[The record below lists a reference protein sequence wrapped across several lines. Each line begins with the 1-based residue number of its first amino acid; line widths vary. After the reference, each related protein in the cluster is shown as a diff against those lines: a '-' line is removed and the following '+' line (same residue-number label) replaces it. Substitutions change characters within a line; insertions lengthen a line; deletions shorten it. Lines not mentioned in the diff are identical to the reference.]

1 MGRNPNKLSSAAF
14 AVESG
19 QSEASDPLVPL
30 PPPPDLTNDSMLKPD
45 PAPASS
51 LRQLLTSPQLS
62 QLVLLLLTLSC
73 CGSLVGLNRLL
84 PRLASDTFHTTSHSL
99 ILAFVAIFGLSK
111 ASFNLIAAQLA
122 STHSRTSLLVVGW
135 LISLLAPIGLL
146 LATTW
151 SHVLLSTLFFGSAQG
166 ILTSC
171 AVIMLNDRVGSR
183 QRGAVNGVLECVI
196 YCSLAVWTM
205 VSGWVDEVWGYRP
218 WICYLSI
225 VVSVVGMAVTALIT
239 DTRALVKAEEA
250 KAQDDDDREQRQQLI
265 PTTPSSPSLPPS
277 PTIDVLANGST
288 SAPLSASSPATDSD
302 PSLSTI
308 SSLLRCWRRPHLL
321 ALIFAGFCNNFDD
334 GIIWGSLPAF
344 FTESRIPP
352 HLSTVLLSLYPLVW
366 GVLQVGTGVAA
377 DKYGRKVLIVG
388 GMCCQS
394 AAFLLMYAVSV
405 GGEWLVPSASLPAG
419 VQWLDWQSSVYVLY
433 VVACV
438 LLGVGTA
445 SCYPVLQASLADSV
459 AARQRASTLG
469 VYRLCRDSGYVAGGL
484 LSGVVADVVSL
495 DVMVLCLAGLLASAA
510 VYGQARLTRDSAGGS
525 SKR

>member
-1 MGRNPNKLSSAAF
+1 ML
-14 AVESG
+14 
-19 QSEASDPLVPL
+19 
-30 PPPPDLTNDSMLKPD
+30 LKPD
-45 PAPASS
+45 ASTSSS
-51 LRQLLTSPQLS
+51 LRQLIASSHFPQI
-62 QLVLLLLTLSC
+62 VLLLLSLSC

-84 PRLASDTFHTTSHSL
+84 PRLAVDTFHTTSHSY
-99 ILAFVAIFGLSK
+99 ILAFVAIFGLTK

-122 STHSRTSLLVVGW
+122 STYSLNTLLVAGW
-135 LISLLAPIGLL
+135 LVSLIAPAGLL
-146 LATTW
+146 MARSW
-151 SHVLLSTLFFGSAQG
+151 SHVLLSTVAFGSAQG
-166 ILTSC
+166 LLTSS
-171 AVIMLNDRVGSR
+171 AVIGLNDRVGSR

-196 YCSLAVWTM
+196 YCSLALWTM
-205 VSGWVDEVWGYRP
+205 VSGAVDETWGYRP
-218 WICYLSI
+218 YICYLS
-225 VVSVVGMAVTALIT
+225 VAVSLAGLALTALIT

-250 KAQDDDDREQRQQLI
+250 KAQEDVGGEQQQLLKPTSPIMSPRLNATPPPTALAAVPIDI
-265 PTTPSSPSLPPS
+265 PTNGALLLPSS
-277 PTIDVLANGST
+277 
-288 SAPLSASSPATDSD
+288 SASSTEADQ
-302 PSLSTI
+302 SLSTV

-344 FTESRIPP
+344 FTASRIPP

-377 DKYGRKVLIVG
+377 DRYGRKPLIVG

-394 AAFLLMYAVSV
+394 AAFLLMYATSV
-405 GGEWLVPSASLPAG
+405 GGEWLVPSTSLLPG
-419 VQWLDWQSSVYVLY
+419 VQWLEWQSSVYALY
-433 VVACV
+433 LVACV

-445 SCYPVLQASLADSV
+445 ACYPVLQASLADSV

-495 DVMVLCLAGLLASAA
+495 DVMVLCLSGLLASAA
-510 VYGQARLTRDSAGGS
+510 VYGQARLRDNVAGS

>member
-1 MGRNPNKLSSAAF
+1 
-14 AVESG
+14 
-19 QSEASDPLVPL
+19 
-30 PPPPDLTNDSMLKPD
+30 MLKSD
-45 PAPASS
+45 SAPSSS
-51 LRQLLTSPQLS
+51 LRQLSASPHFS
-62 QLVLLLLTLSC
+62 QIVLLLLTLSC

-122 STHSRTSLLVVGW
+122 SSHSRTTLLIGGW
-135 LISLLAPIGLL
+135 LVSLIAPVVLL
-146 LATTW
+146 LASTW

-171 AVIMLNDRVGSR
+171 AVIMINDRVGSK
-183 QRGAVNGVLECVI
+183 QRGAVNGLLECVI

-218 WICYLSI
+218 WICYLSV
-225 VVSVVGMAVTALIT
+225 VVSVAGMALTALIT
-239 DTRALVKAEEA
+239 DTRSLVKAEEA
-250 KAQDDDDREQRQQLI
+250 TAQDEDSSSERQQLLS
-265 PTTPSSPSLPPS
+265 PSSPIMS
-277 PTIDVLANGST
+277 PRLNAAST
-288 SAPLSASSPATDSD
+288 QSAPLPLPIDMPSNGTQSPATASASTTDSD
-302 PSLSTI
+302 PSMSTV

-344 FTESRIPP
+344 FTASRIPP
-352 HLSTVLLSLYPLVW
+352 HLSTILLSLYPLVW

-377 DKYGRKVLIVG
+377 DRYGRKLLIVG

-394 AAFLLMYAVSV
+394 AAFLLMYGVSV
-405 GGEWLVPSASLPAG
+405 GGEWLVPSVSLPAG
-419 VQWLDWQSSVYVLY
+419 VLWLEWQSSVYVLY
-433 VVACV
+433 LVACV

-445 SCYPVLQASLADSV
+445 ACYPVLQASLADSV
-459 AARQRASTLG
+459 SARQRASTLG

-510 VYGQARLTRDSAGGS
+510 VYGQARLTRDSGGGS

>member
-1 MGRNPNKLSSAAF
+1 
-14 AVESG
+14 
-19 QSEASDPLVPL
+19 
-30 PPPPDLTNDSMLKPD
+30 MLKPD
-45 PAPASS
+45 AASSSS
-51 LRQLLTSPQLS
+51 LRQLAASPHLS
-62 QLVLLLLTLSC
+62 QIVLLLLTLSC

-111 ASFNLIAAQLA
+111 ASFNLVAAQLA
-122 STHSRTSLLVVGW
+122 SQHSRTRLLLSGW
-135 LISLLAPIGLL
+135 LLSLLAPIGLL
-146 LATTW
+146 AAETW

-171 AVIMLNDRVGSR
+171 AVIMINDRVASR
-183 QRGAVNGVLECVI
+183 QRGAVNGLLECTI

-205 VSGWVDEVWGYRP
+205 VSGWVDEVYGYRP
-218 WICYLSI
+218 WICYLSML
-225 VVSVVGMAVTALIT
+225 VSCVGAALTVLIA

-250 KAQDDDDREQRQQLI
+250 KAQDDSSSERQQLLHN
-265 PTTPSSPSLPPS
+265 SPSIAPITSPRATAAAKSTTSPP
-277 PTIDVLANGST
+277 PPPLHIDVPSNGS
-288 SAPLSASSPATDSD
+288 SSSSDPVSSTAEFD
-302 PSLSTI
+302 PSLSTV

-321 ALIFAGFCNNFDD
+321 ALIFSGFCNNFDD

-344 FTESRIPP
+344 FTSSRIPP
-352 HLSTVLLSLYPLVW
+352 HLCTVLLSLYPLVW
-366 GVLQVGTGVAA
+366 GVLQIGTGVAA
-377 DKYGRKVLIVG
+377 DRYGRKLLIVG

-394 AAFLLMYAVSV
+394 AAFLLMYATSV
-405 GGEWLVPSASLPAG
+405 GGEWLIPSASLPPG
-419 VQWLDWQSSVYVLY
+419 VQWLDWQSSVYLLY
-433 VVACV
+433 LAACV

-445 SCYPVLQASLADSV
+445 ACYPVLQASLADSV
-459 AARQRASTLG
+459 SARQRASTLG

-510 VYGQARLTRDSAGGS
+510 VYGQARLTRDSSGGS